1 MSARPGTTPAFPPLG
16 PERLDLDRLQPR
28 RRPVRHPWRQLAKAV
43 MGAAEQDLA
52 FPLTEIEPLPMHK
65 FPRLTSR
72 PFTRRSTATAIGKM
86 G

>member
-1 MSARPGTTPAFPPLG
+1 
-16 PERLDLDRLQPR
+16 
-28 RRPVRHPWRQLAKAV
+28 

-65 FPRLTSR
+65 FLRLTSR
-72 PFTRRSTATAIGKM
+72 PFTLSLYRYRDWREM